1 MGGVEFG
8 LLLMALLGVVVPV
21 GVILAVVAVLWHAQ
35 RSAERQVRSPEYRK
49 RRWLESDSLVQDLD
63 RRLAEGEIDR
73 REYER
78 LRARYRVEAHRASG
92 A

>member
-1 MGGVEFG
+1 MTSGSRVVTW
-8 LLLMALLGVVVPV
+8 LGV
-21 GVILAVVAVLWHAQ
+21 LRL
-35 RSAERQVRSPEYRK
+35 SARQLQ